1 MAVIEAIQTTYLEA
15 FGAEASYIIFDDIP
29 STYEHLEIR
38 INAQTNRATYGND
51 AIEIRL
57 GDTGHSPV
65 DTGSNYS
72 YHIMETDTS
81 TTTNGQAYTG
91 VNNPRIGRISSG
103 VAGAANFGT
112 CIISILDYSNANKN
126 TTVTGLGGMTSGLGT
141 TANDTKVT
149 FNTVLWADTSV
160 VNAIQL
166 MLSDGTGW
174 NRGSEFTL
182 YGLNSS

>member
-1 MAVIEAIQTTYLEA
+1 MAVIEAITTVYLEA

-38 INAQTNRATYGND
+38 INGQSNRVTYGND

-65 DTGSNYS
+65 DTGNNYS
-72 YHIMETDTS
+72 YHVLETNTS
-81 TTTNGQAYTG
+81 TTTTGYAATG
-91 VNNPRIGRISSG
+91 VNTPRIGRISSD

-112 CIISILDYSNANKN
+112 CIISVLDYSNANKN
-126 TTVTGLGGMTSGLGT
+126 TTVTGIGGMTSDLGT

-149 FNTVLWADTSV
+149 FNSVLWADTSV

-166 MLSDGTGW
+166 MLADGTGW

-182 YGLNSS
+182 YGITG